1 MLVNP
6 LKIVQTIKN
15 LDIGNL
21 GGGAERF
28 AIDLGISL
36 LNEGWDVDVFVFFK
50 TDTEAE
56 KKWIQKINDK
66 GITVRFGTEW
76 QGHNH
81 PIAFTRAVKAFHA
94 YLDESRPQIIHSHF
108 QLGTISGIWW
118 KRKVSGVSVV
128 RTAHL
133 ASEWE
138 GGIIGFGKRTYA
150 RNMYG
155 KFLDAEAG
163 VSKTITQKLQQDAKT
178 NSITQQIY
186 IPNGINLRIKSAE
199 EIPPRDTS
207 VKILGTVGRLT
218 EQKGYCYLIDAM
230 AIVLERLPD
239 LTLIVVGDGELR
251 GELQA
256 QAQNLGILER
266 INFTGLVDNVQYYY
280 DQMDLFV
287 SSSLWEGLPTVLMEA
302 MAAGIPIVTTDIPGS
317 NDLVQEGISGWLA
330 EMEDPESLAEA
341 ILKACANPDKRQEFA
356 LAGLNVARKYS
367 MNEIAKQ
374 YTELYQCIVSK
385 KSK

>member
-1 MLVNP
+1 M
-6 LKIVQTIKN
+6 
-15 LDIGNL
+15 
-21 GGGAERF
+21 
-28 AIDLGISL
+28 
-36 LNEGWDVDVFVFFK
+36 
-50 TDTEAE
+50 
-56 KKWIQKINDK
+56 
-66 GITVRFGTEW
+66 
-76 QGHNH
+76 
-81 PIAFTRAVKAFHA
+81 KAFHA

-266 INFTGLVDNVQYYY
+266 INFTGLVDNVQFYY

-330 EMEDPESLAEA
+330 EMEDPEPPLAEA

-356 LAGLNVARKYS
+356 LAGLNVAR
-367 MNEIAKQ
+367 NIQ
-374 YTELYQCIVSK
+374 
-385 KSK
+385 